1 MLAAAAAT
9 GLTLTAH
16 GGLGLTIFAAHFLVL
31 VLVLAPRHA
40 AATAFASEANRV
52 KSTVMGE
59 VYEK

>member
-1 MLAAAAAT
+1 MLAAAAT

-31 VLVLAPRHA
+31 VLVLSPRHA
-40 AATAFASEANRV
+40 AATTFAAKAHRV
-52 KSTVMGE
+52 ESTVMGE